1 MNRLMAI
8 VAITVIMAPAIGR
21 CVGAPVDSTPSTQAQ
36 TVLFEDPL
44 DGKPVTGW
52 RVPPDRFVD
61 HPQWGKRCYVEAEKE
76 GFPKVKPWVGDSSW
90 GNYRLEVEM
99 LCERV
104 FVGLDVHVQEDG
116 DHCNSFSFYV
126 PDQGGDIVFESGAMW
141 GPESMA
147 WKHWP
152 LSEERFNYKKGT
164 WLTLRLDVGDTVIN
178 IYLDGQSEP
187 LFTFYDQPFVR
198 GGIRLI
204 TYMSGAAYYR
214 NLKVTALAPGSVKPI
229 CPDVWGQARQQ
240 NVLRNW
246 QVTEPQARDKA
257 GSNPPTPS
265 EAKALTWLPIKADR
279 RGVINLAE
287 QFDPKNNRVSVWAKT
302 TLSVPE
308 TTRRKCWLTYT
319 DHFKLWC
326 NGALVFDGPPR
337 GWNDPDRAKYGSC
350 RLIPDQFEVDLP
362 LQAGENQLLIQSQVK
377 EPWGWAYWIRTE

>member
-8 VAITVIMAPAIGR
+8 MTVAMSMAPTVGSCA
-21 CVGAPVDSTPSTQAQ
+21 GAPVDSIPSTQAQ
-36 TVLFEDPL
+36 TVLFADPL

-52 RVPPDRFVD
+52 RVPPDKFVD

-116 DHCNSFSFYV
+116 HHCNSFSFYV

-152 LSEERFNYKKGT
+152 LSEKRFNYKKGT
-164 WLTLRLDVGDTVIN
+164 WLKLRLDVGDTVIN
-178 IYLDGQSEP
+178 IYLDGQ
-187 LFTFYDQPFVR
+187 
-198 GGIRLI
+198 
-204 TYMSGAAYYR
+204 
-214 NLKVTALAPGSVKPI
+214 
-229 CPDVWGQARQQ
+229 
-240 NVLRNW
+240 
-246 QVTEPQARDKA
+246 TEPQARDKA

-287 QFDPKNNRVSVWAKT
+287 QFDPKNNKVSVWAKT

-337 GWNDPDRAKYGSC
+337 GWKDPDRAKYGSC
-350 RLIPDQFEVDLP
+350 RLIPNLFEVKLP

-377 EPWGWAYWIRTE
+377 EPWGWAYWIRVE